1 MDASL
6 NFQTQSAQLGQ
17 SYVGEASSGTV
28 VATGQL
34 DSQTIQANS
43 DVDASTKD
51 DEVMSNFQAEK
62 STKKA
67 IKKKKNK
74 DSKKVTQTTQAEDS
88 KKVNEQ
94 DHRSKRISK
103 QMETR
108 LNIINNTTDQD
119 LQSTIEKRSNSLF
132 SGSEKK
138 YSECFDT
145 LDKAH
150 MKQGLNANDIEDALK
165 KINDVAE
172 QHNALQ
178 IIKDVWERKL
188 SNLKKLAQEV
198 KSSDKHDNDDK
209 SFSNQDYS
217 QLQSQI
223 EQLEKSLNVLSD
235 SQDKIMLAHGNRIE
249 DSYKLAPLLRETTAH
264 FTHDITLPPK
274 DFNALLLDKILP
286 LKGDIIQ
293 TFNCLTQGLI
303 ENLSKNDTGRN
314 AIGHFKDNITIIKK
328 CLNNEL
334 KCCPDPKIASAVLNA
349 CRSAEKLESIHELH
363 EQNLFLT
370 YNTFGKLGN

>member
-1 MDASL
+1 MTMDASL
-6 NFQTQSAQLGQ
+6 NVQTQTAQFEQ
-17 SYVGEASSGTV
+17 SYVNEASSGT

-34 DSQTIQANS
+34 DSQTIQASS

-51 DEVMSNFQAEK
+51 DEVMSSF
-62 STKKA
+62 
-67 IKKKKNK
+67 
-74 DSKKVTQTTQAEDS
+74 QAEDS

-103 QMETR
+103 QVENR
-108 LNIINNTTDQD
+108 LNVINNTTNQD
-119 LQSTIEKRSNSLF
+119 LQSTIEKRSDSLF
-132 SGSEKK
+132 SGSEQK
-138 YSECFDT
+138 YSECFDS

-150 MKQGLNANDIEDALK
+150 MKQGLNSNDIEDALK
-165 KINDVAE
+165 KFNDVAE

-198 KSSDKHDNDDK
+198 KSPEKNDNDEK
-209 SFSNQDYS
+209 SFNNQDYG
-217 QLQSQI
+217 QLQKQI
-223 EQLEKSLNVLSD
+223 EQLENSLDVLSD
-235 SQDKIMLAHGNRIE
+235 SQDKIMLTHGNRIE

-286 LKGDIIQ
+286 LKGDILQ
-293 TFNCLTQGLI
+293 TFDCLTQGFI

-314 AIGHFKDNITIIKK
+314 AIGHFKDNISIIKK

-334 KCCPDPKIASAVLNA
+334 KCCPDPQIASAVLNA

-370 YNTFGKLGN
+370 YSTFGKIGN